1 MWISIVYLFQQ
12 SGMEV
17 SLDTRVQR
25 KLKSLLLIYL
35 FVVSAAGDCPKPE
48 QGEIVILSNE
58 SLLLNEFPEGVMVTL
73 ECANGYIKESGS
85 GTITCSDEKW
95 TEPDIICRKKDCGV
109 PGSLPHM
116 NFDISNGTLFGAK
129 IKVTCDKGYRITGT
143 SYKQCFASGWYGR
156 AKCNIVTCKEPPT
169 VTNGRSSWGA
179 QVNPKYEE
187 VVHYTCNDGYNL
199 TGNHTIVCSE
209 TGGYSSQPPECIVF
223 LFIGVPTE
231 DRITTK
237 MVTSTPASIQET
249 STSTSA
255 VLFTTL
261 TAPVSITASTSPTV
275 SPSDPGVRKI
285 STTED
290 KAATTS
296 VISATSPSFQGK
308 HDDPVNTTNDNGTG
322 PVIIS
327 VIVVTLVMCIV
338 VISISK
344 FCLRRKGSSGNGTAP
359 IC

>member
-209 TGGYSSQPPECIVF
+209 TGGYSSQPPECI
-223 LFIGVPTE
+223 
-231 DRITTK
+231 
-237 MVTSTPASIQET
+237 
-249 STSTSA
+249 
-255 VLFTTL
+255 
-261 TAPVSITASTSPTV
+261 ASTSPTV

-344 FCLRRKGSSGNGTAP
+344 FCLRRKGSYDTREDLKPELLQFQNL
-359 IC
+359 

>member
-209 TGGYSSQPPECIVF
+209 TGGYSSQPPECIV
-223 LFIGVPTE
+223 
-231 DRITTK
+231 
-237 MVTSTPASIQET
+237 
-249 STSTSA
+249 
-255 VLFTTL
+255 LFTTL

-344 FCLRRKGSSGNGTAP
+344 FCLRRKGSYDTREDLKPELLQFQNL
-359 IC
+359 